1 MPTNILDDL
10 QKIKQLD
17 SQNMLGSLQCLSKQ
31 VEQIWTEARQLKIPT
46 DYGQISNILILGMG
60 GSALGAGVFKNL
72 FKAEL
77 KVPVE
82 IVSDY
87 EIPGF
92 VDDKTLVIAASYS
105 GSTEEPINA
114 VKQAKKKGAK
124 IMGICAGG
132 LLADWCKTNRLPV
145 LVFSTRHNPSN
156 QPRMGQ
162 GYLIIGQL
170 LLLDKI
176 DLLKL
181 SIKQIKEIIKV
192 LADYESIFGV
202 LTPASKNQVK
212 NLAQKII
219 GKTVWYVA
227 SEHLSGNAHVAA
239 NQLNENAKR
248 FGGYYLLPELNHH
261 LLEGMLYPKSNP
273 KSLFF
278 VLLESKLYH
287 ERNQKRYQITK
298 QVLDKNGIQYFNYT
312 CQSKSRLAQVCE
324 VLVFAS
330 YVSYYSALLE
340 NINPSPIPYVDF
352 FKTQMK

>member
-1 MPTNILDDL
+1 MPKNILDDL
-10 QKIKQLD
+10 QQIKKLD

-31 VEQIWTEARQLKIPT
+31 VEQIWAEARDLKIPA
-46 DYGQISNILILGMG
+46 DYKQIDNILVLGMG
-60 GSALGAGVFKNL
+60 GSALGADVFKNL

-82 IVSDY
+82 IVRDY

-92 VDDKTLVIAASYS
+92 VNNKTLVIVSSYS

-114 VKQAKKKGAK
+114 VKRANKKGAK
-124 IMGICAGG
+124 IVGICAGDP
-132 LLADWCKTNRLPV
+132 LASWCKKNHLPV
-145 LVFSTRHNPSN
+145 LVFGTQNNPSN
-156 QPRMGQ
+156 QPRMAQ
-162 GYLIIGQL
+162 GYLVIGQL
-170 LLLDKI
+170 LLLNKVG
-176 DLLKL
+176 LLKL
-181 SIKQIKEIIKV
+181 SVKQVKEIIKV
-192 LADYESIFGV
+192 LADYENKFGV
-202 LTPASKNQVK
+202 LIPTDKNQAK
-212 NLAQKII
+212 NLAQKTID
-219 GKTVWYVA
+219 KTVWYVA

-261 LLEGMLYPKSNP
+261 LLESLTYPKSNQANL
-273 KSLFF
+273 LFI
-278 VLLESKLYH
+278 LLESKLYH
-287 ERNQKRYQITK
+287 GRNQKRYQITE
-298 QVLDKNGIQYFNYT
+298 QVLDKNGIQYFNYV

-352 FKTQMK
+352 FKAQMK